1 MPPKRKIAL
10 FSTSFLAYSQT
21 FIYDEIT
28 SHSPDYEIE
37 VFCKSRMNEDRFP
50 FENYHN
56 PKGKVAEYVYQNMAY
71 SPSFNRIIKKG
82 NFDLIHAHFGTGAV
96 YALPYVKKFDLPF
109 VVTFWGNDVS
119 ALIGKQR
126 YDPNRWR
133 YILKAPEIL
142 ERADIVLAVSNEMK
156 QILSEIADVEHKTR
170 LYHQGID
177 LTNFSPGSF
186 SNEGPVNILLI
197 GRFTQKKGHIV
208 ALKAFKKVLDSG
220 KKATLTFI
228 GDGELMETCQNYVQ
242 QNNIGDHVNFA
253 GVMTQK
259 EIAEYLKNTDMLLVP
274 SIVADDH
281 DREGS
286 PTVIREASASGIPV
300 IGTYHAGIWECI
312 EDGKT
317 GFLVAERD
325 INTLADRIMTL
336 IDDPELRS
344 EMGKNARIKM
354 ENEFNLQKQVAL
366 LESYYEEAIHRK

>member
-56 PKGKVAEYVYQNMAY
+56 PKGKIAEFVYQNMAY

-96 YALPYVKKFDLPF
+96 YALPYVKKFNLPF

-119 ALIGKQR
+119 ALMGKQR

-156 QILSEIADVEHKTR
+156 QILSEIAEVEHKTR

-177 LTNFSPGSF
+177 LTNFSPGTLS
-186 SNEGPVNILLI
+186 SKGPINILLI

-208 ALKAFKKVLDSG
+208 ALKAVKKVLDSG
-220 KKATLTFI
+220 KNAKLTFI
-228 GDGELMETCQNYVQ
+228 GDGELMENCQSYVSK
-242 QNNIGDHVNFA
+242 NNMENHVDFA

-259 EIAEYLKNTDMLLVP
+259 EIADHLKHTDMLLVP

-325 INTLADRIMTL
+325 INTLADRITTL

-344 EMGKNARIKM
+344 VMGKNARIKM
-354 ENEFNLQKQVAL
+354 EKEFNLQKQVAL
-366 LESYYEEAIHRK
+366 LESYYEEAISRK

>member
-228 GDGELMETCQNYVQ
+228 GDGELMETCQKYVQ

-336 IDDPELRS
+336 IDDHELRS